1 MKKGEKN
8 QVSVEP
14 EKEKTV
20 INVWR
25 QEKYDFLWRYGIC
38 IISGVT
44 YRDSTYYIN

>member
-1 MKKGEKN
+1 MKKGEKS

-25 QEKYDFLWRYGIC
+25 QEQYNFL
-38 IISGVT
+38 
-44 YRDSTYYIN
+44 

>member
-1 MKKGEKN
+1 MKKGEKS

-25 QEKYDFLWRYGIC
+25 QEHRYCG
-38 IISGVT
+38 IIS
-44 YRDSTYYIN
+44 